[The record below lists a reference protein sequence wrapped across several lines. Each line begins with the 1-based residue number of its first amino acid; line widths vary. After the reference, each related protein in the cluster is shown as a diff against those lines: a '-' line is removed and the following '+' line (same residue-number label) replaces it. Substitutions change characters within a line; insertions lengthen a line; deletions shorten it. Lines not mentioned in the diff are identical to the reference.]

1 MRTGESSLLEPGGHK
16 TGVGEPAK
24 NIKVVFCLFVLNLN
38 IILSFPP
45 VRAQSARLGEAM
57 GGGNRVLMESGS
69 SRF

>member
-24 NIKVVFCLFVLNLN
+24 HQSGFLFVLNLN

-57 GGGNRVLMESGS
+57 GGGVVC
-69 SRF
+69 